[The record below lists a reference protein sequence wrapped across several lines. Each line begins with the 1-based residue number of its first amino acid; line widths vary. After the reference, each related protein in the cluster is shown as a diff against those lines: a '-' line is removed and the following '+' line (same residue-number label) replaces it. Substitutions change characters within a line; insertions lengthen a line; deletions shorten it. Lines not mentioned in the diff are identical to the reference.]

1 MSSTEESAAIS
12 KQVSME
18 DTDDEDNQKVAAAKE
33 VGKYVLIIM

>member
-1 MSSTEESAAIS
+1 MSSTEEGAAIS

-18 DTDDEDNQKVAAAKE
+18 DTDDDNKKVAAAKE